1 MKDKYFRLSDNFKA
15 IIHNVIPDK
24 IIKRMTLIPT
34 GWTNIVYEVSTNDGN
49 YFFRFPRDEFWSRTI
64 VKDYEFAKFINGKT
78 SFNTIKLELFYDNER
93 PFSMHKKVEGTPLA
107 EKMNDLNDEEVGIIS
122 EEIAEFMNELHN
134 IDYSKSKIFNT
145 NNIGLKLKDFLD
157 ELLSVHIT
165 KTNRKFWDAI
175 PINEEPNCLVHG
187 DLNSSNILLDENNHI
202 AAIIDFGFAGYGNK
216 YDDVARIIGRCPDKF
231 KEKIVKSYES
241 FSKFNLDEQTLD
253 ENIKT
258 WSNIDNA
265 YIGYMRKIGIYE

>member
-24 IIKRMTLIPT
+24 TIKRMTLIPT

-93 PFSMHKKVEGTPLA
+93 PFSMHQKVEGTPLA

-145 NNIGLKLKDFLD
+145 NNI
-157 ELLSVHIT
+157 
-165 KTNRKFWDAI
+165 
-175 PINEEPNCLVHG
+175 
-187 DLNSSNILLDENNHI
+187 LN
-202 AAIIDFGFAGYGNK
+202 II
-216 YDDVARIIGRCPDKF
+216 I
-231 KEKIVKSYES
+231 
-241 FSKFNLDEQTLD
+241 
-253 ENIKT
+253 
-258 WSNIDNA
+258 
-265 YIGYMRKIGIYE
+265 